1 MPHAK
6 HKVFGGENGMG
17 SVWLT
22 KMIICAKI
30 YCNFI

>member
-6 HKVFGGENGMG
+6 HKVFGGENGMF

-22 KMIICAKI
+22 KLIICAKI
-30 YCNFI
+30 Y